1 MKKRDKQH
9 EMYMANAKILLWVP
23 NATYILLTRVGVS
36 RWGNAN
42 FRAAVGGDA
51 NFSIF
56 RYQHVGIGKQNRH
69 VGGLTQLKALMPV
82 VLRRSGI

>member
-1 MKKRDKQH
+1 MKNRDKQH
-9 EMYMANAKILLWVP
+9 EMYMANAKILRWGL
-23 NATYILLTRVGVS
+23 NATFIPLTRVGVS

-42 FRAAVGGDA
+42 FRVGVGGNA

-56 RYQHVGIGKQNRH
+56 KYQHVGIGKQNRH
-69 VGGLTQLKALMPV
+69 VGGLTQLKAPMPV